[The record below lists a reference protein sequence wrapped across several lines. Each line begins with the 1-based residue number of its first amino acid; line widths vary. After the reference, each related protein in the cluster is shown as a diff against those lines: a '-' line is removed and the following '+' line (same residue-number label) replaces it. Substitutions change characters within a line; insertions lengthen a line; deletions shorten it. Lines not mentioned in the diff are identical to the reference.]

1 MFESLDA
8 RNKSIKEYC
17 MDPLGVFC
25 MLILGGEVYETFK
38 LLRGSW
44 VRDAPAGRGAVS
56 RTGPRRTY
64 RRVGAVERNGAS
76 RPACFACCV

>member
-25 MLILGGEVYETFK
+25 ILILGGEVYETFK

-44 VRDAPAGRGAVS
+44 VTSPIRFFGLLS
-56 RTGPRRTY
+56 
-64 RRVGAVERNGAS
+64 
-76 RPACFACCV
+76 F